1 MNFKNVATSPARIS
15 RRTILT
21 ALAMLAALGLLHGP
35 EVRGEEPA
43 KTVRLTIDY
52 GDGSQRAFTRLAW
65 KEDMTVFD
73 LLQAAAKHPRGIK
86 VTHQGKGATTLVTAI
101 DGLENEGRGRNWIY
115 EVNDKTA
122 DRGCGVW
129 KLAAGDV
136 VLWRFDTYR

>member
-1 MNFKNVATSPARIS
+1 MHETTSVRLILRRNALVA
-15 RRTILT
+15 
-21 ALAMLAALGLLHGP
+21 LAALAALTVGLTP
-35 EVRGEEPA
+35 VVRGDEAA

-52 GDGSQRAFTRLAW
+52 GDGTQRVFTRLAW

-86 VTHQGKGATTLVTAI
+86 VTHQGKGATTLITAI

-115 EVNDKTA
+115 EVNGKTA

-136 VLWRFDTYR
+136 VLWRFDTYQ